1 MQKIS
6 LHVSRVILLTILL
19 VNSMLASAAMSCDMD
34 IQNSDT
40 VLVLDAHDQM
50 EHNQHNMGAMDMTAM
65 LTSESDCC
73 DSDCLCE
80 MGCSTHVV
88 LLDSE
93 PNQEKMYSFHGV
105 IFYIDSIPNARQG
118 KIFHPPI
125 LA

>member
-1 MQKIS
+1 
-6 LHVSRVILLTILL
+6 
-19 VNSMLASAAMSCDMD
+19 
-34 IQNSDT
+34 
-40 VLVLDAHDQM
+40 
-50 EHNQHNMGAMDMTAM
+50 MGVMDMTAM

-73 DSDCLCE
+73 GSDCLCE

-93 PNQEKMYSFHGV
+93 PNQEKIYSFHGV